1 MPETYWKNGKDW
13 CRCHGTRPKYCPGE
27 DVTTYSSGGKDWCTC
42 CGERPYRCKNS
53 KTVNHMESPTVL
65 LGEDLPSLH
74 WATHG
79 DSDDLL
85 FAKHF
90 IISSKKYF

>member
-53 KTVNHMESPTVL
+53 KSYGVTNSTSGGGFTIPTM
-65 LGEDLPSLH
+65 GYT
-74 WATHG
+74 WK
-79 DSDDLL
+79 
-85 FAKHF
+85 F
-90 IISSKKYF
+90 